1 MIRRTMQRLRRD
13 ARGATVVEFG
23 IVAPV
28 LCLTLVGAFD
38 VAHTLYIRS
47 VLQGIVQK
55 VGRDSA
61 LEGNDEASVQTAL
74 DNKVRA
80 QARALVNNATITIT
94 RRFYKTF
101 TKAAAAQAETWTDTN
116 SNGRCDANEPY
127 EDANRNAVWD
137 SDGADAGQGGAKDA
151 VVYTVTMD
159 YKRMFP
165 LYRLINLPNTTK
177 VSAATILKNQ
187 PYSEQDSYG
196 APIVRNCP

>member
-1 MIRRTMQRLRRD
+1 MIRALLHRLRREQ
-13 ARGATVVEFG
+13 RGATVVEFG

-38 VAHTLYIRS
+38 VAHTLYVRS

-61 LEGNDEASVQTAL
+61 LEGNDEASIQTAL
-74 DNKVRA
+74 DNKVKA
-80 QARALVNNATITIT
+80 QARALVNNATVTVT

-101 TKAAAAQAETWTDTN
+101 TKAAAAQAETWTNTN
-116 SNGRCDANEPY
+116 GNSTCDANEPY
-127 EDANRNAVWD
+127 EDANHNGIWD

-151 VVYTVTMD
+151 VVYTVTMN
-159 YKRMFP
+159 YTRMFP

-187 PYSEQDSYG
+187 PYSDQDTYA
-196 APIVRNCP
+196 APVVRNCP